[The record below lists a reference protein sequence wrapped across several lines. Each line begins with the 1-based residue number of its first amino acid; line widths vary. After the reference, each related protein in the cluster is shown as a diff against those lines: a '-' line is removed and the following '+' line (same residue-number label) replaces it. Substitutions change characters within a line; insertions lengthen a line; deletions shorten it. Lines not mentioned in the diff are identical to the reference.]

1 MLSEKMRDALNGQIN
16 HEFFSSYFYLAM
28 SNWCEGK
35 GLRGF
40 GKWLRIQ
47 AQEEMSHAMIIY
59 RYMGERDAAI
69 SLEAIEKPAQ
79 EFESLMGLVQSAL
92 KHEQGVTQRFHA
104 ITALAQEEQD
114 FATVS
119 FTRFFIDEQVEEEA
133 SFRDLI
139 DQLKLVG
146 NHGHAVFVLDR
157 EFGQRQ
163 FVLPTSLQNY
173 F

>member
-1 MLSEKMRDALNGQIN
+1 MLSEAMAAALNGQVN

-28 SNWCEGK
+28 SNWCDEN

-47 AQEEMSHAMIIY
+47 AEEEMAHAMIIY
-59 RYMGERDAAI
+59 RYMGDRDTKVV
-69 SLEAIEKPAQ
+69 LEAIEKPTQ
-79 EFESLMGLVQSAL
+79 TFESLMAIIKAAL
-92 KHEQGVTQRFHA
+92 EHERGVTQRFHK
-104 ITALAQEEQD
+104 ITALAEKEND
-114 FATVS
+114 YATTS
-119 FTRFFIDEQVEEEA
+119 FVRFFIDEQVEEEA

-146 NHGHAVFVLDR
+146 EHGHAVFMLDR

-163 FVLPTSLQNY
+163 FVLPPSLANY